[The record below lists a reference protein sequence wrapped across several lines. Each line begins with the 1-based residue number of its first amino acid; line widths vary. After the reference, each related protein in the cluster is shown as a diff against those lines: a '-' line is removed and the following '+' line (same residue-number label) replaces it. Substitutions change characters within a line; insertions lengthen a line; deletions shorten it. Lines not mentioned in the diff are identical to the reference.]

1 MDGLEVLPP
10 LPVTPRIPIDTMPSK
25 ASSISCTVT
34 GDGSIPVVLVH
45 GFAESGSIWRQTA
58 EGLSDICRTAV
69 PDLPG
74 CGMSSQAGGENLSAS
89 LEDMADG
96 LADMLDTIG
105 MEVCTMVGHSMG
117 GYIALAFAE
126 RYPNRL
132 GGLVLFHSTAMPDSQ
147 AKLEQRKR
155 SIAFMEKYGVEPFL
169 REALPSLYAPD
180 FQASHPNQVA
190 EHLEE
195 TLRWAY
201 PGLLIGHYRAMMS
214 RPDRQHIL
222 QDSRRPSMLIAG
234 ALDKA
239 IPLEES
245 LRQGP
250 PPPNGSL
257 VVWDDIAH
265 MGMRECPQR
274 SLTCLRDFLL
284 RTQKILT

>member
-1 MDGLEVLPP
+1 MS
-10 LPVTPRIPIDTMPSK
+10 SK
-25 ASSISCTVT
+25 A
-34 GDGSIPVVLVH
+34 G
-45 GFAESGSIWRQTA
+45 
-58 EGLSDICRTAV
+58 GL
-69 PDLPG
+69 
-74 CGMSSQAGGENLSAS
+74 NLSAS

-155 SIAFMEKYGVEPFL
+155 SIAFMEKHGVEPFL
-169 REALPSLYAPD
+169 REAIPSLYAPD
-180 FQASHPNQVA
+180 FQASYPNEVA

-195 TLRWAY
+195 TLRWAS
-201 PGLLIGHYRAMMS
+201 PGLLMGHYRAMMA

-257 VVWDDIAH
+257 AVWDDVAH

-274 SLTCLRDFLL
+274 SLTYLRDFLL
-284 RTQKILT
+284 RTQKI

>member
-1 MDGLEVLPP
+1 MDGMEVLPP
-10 LPVTPRIPIDTMPSK
+10 LPVTPRIPIDSMPSK
-25 ASSISCTVT
+25 AASISCTVT

-74 CGMSSQAGGENLSAS
+74 CGMSSQVSGDGLPTS

-96 LADMLDTIG
+96 LARMLDDIG
-105 MEVCTMVGHSMG
+105 MNACTIVGHSMG

-132 GGLVLFHSTAMPDSQ
+132 SGLVLFHSTAMPDSQ
-147 AKLEQRKR
+147 AKREQRQR
-155 SIAFMEKYGVEPFL
+155 SIGFMEKHGVEPFL
-169 REALPSLYAPD
+169 REAIPSLYSPD
-180 FQASHPNQVA
+180 FQALHPDVVA
-190 EHLEE
+190 DHLGE
-195 TLRWAY
+195 TLRWAT
-201 PGLLIGHYRAMMS
+201 PTLLIGQYRAMMA
-214 RPDRQHIL
+214 RPDRMHIF

-245 LRQGP
+245 LRHGP
-250 PPPNGSL
+250 PPPNDSL
-257 VVWDDIAH
+257 LVWDDIAH

-274 SLTCLRDFLL
+274 SLTCLRDFLS
-284 RTQKILT
+284 RTKKI